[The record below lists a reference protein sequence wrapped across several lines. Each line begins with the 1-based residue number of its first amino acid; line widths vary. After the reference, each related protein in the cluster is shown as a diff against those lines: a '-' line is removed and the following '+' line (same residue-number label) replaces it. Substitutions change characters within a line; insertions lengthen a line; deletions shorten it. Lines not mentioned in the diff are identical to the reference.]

1 MIDIVEDGVIQIEV
15 VVGVVVVKS
24 FVYYQL
30 FHHESSSNTLR
41 PNFLIFV

>member
-24 FVYYQL
+24 FVYYQ
-30 FHHESSSNTLR
+30 SSFYVSEE
-41 PNFLIFV
+41 